1 MPKETLMLT
10 ANDIIQRLEL
20 APSPGEGG
28 FFRETYRSRLT
39 IPSDVLPLG
48 YAGNRQASTAI
59 YYFLTPDTC
68 STLHRLTG
76 DEIFHFYLGD
86 PVEMLQ
92 LHPDGTGEL
101 IIIGSELAAG
111 MRLQVLVPAGS
122 WQGSR
127 LVSGGQFALMGTT
140 MAPGFEFADYTSAM
154 RNELLDHY
162 PQYAELISLLTL

>member
-1 MPKETLMLT
+1 MLT

-20 APSPGEGG
+20 APLPVEGG

-39 IPSDVLPLG
+39 IPSEALPPG
-48 YAGNRQASTAI
+48 YDGNRQASTAI
-59 YYFLTPDTC
+59 YYFLTPDMC
-68 STLHRLTG
+68 SNLHRLTG

-101 IIIGSELAAG
+101 IIIGSKLAAG
-111 MRLQVLVPAGS
+111 MRPQVLVPAGS

-127 LVSGGQFALMGTT
+127 LVSGGQFALMGAT
-140 MAPGFEFADYTSAM
+140 MAPGFEFADYTTAT
-154 RNELLDHY
+154 RNELAERY
-162 PQYAELISLLTL
+162 PQFAELIYVLTL

>member
-1 MPKETLMLT
+1 MLT

-20 APSPGEGG
+20 APLPGEGG
-28 FFRETYRSRLT
+28 FFRENYRSQLT
-39 IPSDVLPLG
+39 IPSEVLPTG
-48 YAGNRQASTAI
+48 YAGNRQAATAI

-68 STLHRLTG
+68 SLLHRLTG

-92 LHPDGTGEL
+92 LHPDGAGEL

-111 MRLQVLVPAGS
+111 MRPQVLVPAGS

-140 MAPGFEFADYTSAM
+140 MAPGFEFADYTGAT
-154 RNELLDHY
+154 RNELTEHY
-162 PQYAELISLLTL
+162 RQYAELISVLTL

>member
-1 MPKETLMLT
+1 MVT
-10 ANDIIQRLEL
+10 ANDIIQCLEL
-20 APSPGEGG
+20 APLPGEGG
-28 FFRETYRSRLT
+28 FFRENYRSQLT
-39 IPSDVLPLG
+39 IPSEVLPTG
-48 YAGNRQASTAI
+48 YTGNRQASTAI

-68 STLHRLTG
+68 SLLHRLTG

-101 IIIGSELAAG
+101 ITIGSELVAG
-111 MRLQVLVPAGS
+111 MRPQVLVPAGS

-154 RNELLDHY
+154 RNEPSENY
-162 PQYAELISLLTL
+162 PQYAALISVLTL